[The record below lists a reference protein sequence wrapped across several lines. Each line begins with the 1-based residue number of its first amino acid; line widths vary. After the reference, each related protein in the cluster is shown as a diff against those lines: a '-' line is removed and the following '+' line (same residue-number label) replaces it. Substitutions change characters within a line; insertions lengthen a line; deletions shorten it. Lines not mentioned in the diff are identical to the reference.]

1 MIEIQCS
8 IDILYNTII
17 IGIFAGLTYNLKNIE
32 KELNILREL
41 YIVALLFAVKLVF
54 KTILNVF
61 EVFKLEK
68 NSQT

>member
-1 MIEIQCS
+1 MIEIQNS

-41 YIVALLFAVKLVF
+41 YIVALLLAVKLVF

-68 NSQT
+68 NSKT